1 MLPVSLEKP
10 LPPSGFFC
18 GKTTIFFRF
27 ANKISPNN
35 VGKSNGIS
43 NLRPV
48 LPDCKRRQPFA
59 SGLTSLLS
67 PFVMINTNLKF
78 WRRELGLTQAQLADK
93 LSIKRSLVG
102 AYEEGR
108 AEPRLATLVNMARL
122 FNIPLDSLAT
132 TDFTKRKHAKTA
144 AALREAGPLVEPEEK
159 PLRVLAFTVGQD
171 QKENIE
177 LVPLKAAA
185 GYLNGYADREFIE
198 ELPRFRLP
206 MLPGNGTYRAFEI
219 AGDSMLPLASGTTI
233 VGRYVDDWATMKD
246 GTPCI
251 VVSQKEGIVF
261 KRLFNKLKQ
270 NHLFALHSDNPTYSP
285 YDIKAEDVLEIWEAK
300 SYISNTFPIGG
311 VSLEQLASMVL
322 DLTQQVKKMQLV
334 RA

>member
-1 MLPVSLEKP
+1 
-10 LPPSGFFC
+10 
-18 GKTTIFFRF
+18 
-27 ANKISPNN
+27 
-35 VGKSNGIS
+35 
-43 NLRPV
+43 
-48 LPDCKRRQPFA
+48 
-59 SGLTSLLS
+59 
-67 PFVMINTNLKF
+67 MINTNLKF

-132 TDFTKRKHAKTA
+132 TDFTKKKNAKTA
-144 AALREAGPLVEPEEK
+144 AALREAGPLTESAEDSPM
-159 PLRVLAFTVGQD
+159 RVLAFTVGYD
-171 QKENIE
+171 EKENIE

-206 MLPGNGTYRAFEI
+206 MLASTGTYRAFEI
-219 AGDSMLPLASGTTI
+219 AGDSMLPIASGTTI
-233 VGRYVDDWATMKD
+233 VGRYVDEWNGIKD

-261 KRLFNKLKQ
+261 KRVFNKLKP

-285 YDIKAEDVLEIWEAK
+285 FDIKAEDVLEIWEAK
-300 SYISNTFPIGG
+300 SYISNSFPIGG
-311 VSLEQLASMVL
+311 VSLDQLASMVL
-322 DLTQQVKKMQLV
+322 DLTQQVKAMQV
-334 RA
+334 ARD